1 MNRHLNAEEIK
12 AFQEEL
18 AQDSGR
24 TEMVQLF
31 KLLGDATRLN
41 IITLLTKREPLC
53 VEDLMNC
60 TGMEQSAISHQLKK
74 LREHHI
80 VKAEKV
86 GKHVWYSLEDHHVL
100 ELYNLA
106 SEHCCEEH
114 SA

>member
-1 MNRHLNAEEIK
+1 MGEHLNANEIK
-12 AFQEEL
+12 KFQAVL
-18 AQDSGR
+18 SQDNGT

-31 KLLGDATRLN
+31 KLLGDTTRLN

-74 LREHHI
+74 LRAHHI
-80 VKAEKV
+80 VKAEKE

-100 ELYNLA
+100 ELYTLA

-114 SA
+114 D

>member
-1 MNRHLNAEEIK
+1 MQKKLK
-12 AFQEEL
+12 AFQALLSKDE
-18 AQDSGR
+18 GR
-24 TEMVQLF
+24 SEMVQLF

-41 IITLLTKREPLC
+41 IITLLTQRNHLC

-60 TGMEQSAISHQLKK
+60 TGMEQSAISHQLKSCA
-74 LREHHI
+74 HHI

>member
-1 MNRHLNAEEIK
+1 MNEHLNAEEIK
-12 AFQEEL
+12 AFQALLSKDE
-18 AQDSGR
+18 GR
-24 TEMVQLF
+24 SEMVQLF

-41 IITLLTKREPLC
+41 IITLLTQREPLC

-60 TGMEQSAISHQLKK
+60 TGMEH
-74 LREHHI
+74 
-80 VKAEKV
+80 
-86 GKHVWYSLEDHHVL
+86 HHVL